1 MADIRQLYMDK
12 KQITILM
19 NEISALQADIEN
31 AGLENMSE
39 TYVISRLDAFWYT
52 LNNALDDKERT

>member
-1 MADIRQLYMDK
+1 MDK

-52 LNNALDDKERT
+52 LNNAIDDAEREQ